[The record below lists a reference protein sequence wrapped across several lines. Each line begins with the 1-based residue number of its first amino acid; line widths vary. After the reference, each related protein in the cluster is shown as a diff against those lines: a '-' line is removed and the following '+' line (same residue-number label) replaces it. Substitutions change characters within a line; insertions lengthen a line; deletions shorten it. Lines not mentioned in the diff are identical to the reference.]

1 MADRKPARK
10 TSSMSATESVA
21 ADLPEGI
28 DSEFNRQADAE
39 NIDVPAVKAGAELG
53 YIGNLPPHSG
63 YDERTKANPAA
74 GNITPADQK
83 DAPDVEGDSK

>member
-1 MADRKPARK
+1 
-10 TSSMSATESVA
+10 
-21 ADLPEGI
+21 
-28 DSEFNRQADAE
+28 
-39 NIDVPAVKAGAELG
+39 VKAGAELG

-83 DAPDVEGDSK
+83 DAPAVEGDSK